1 MSNSPA
7 LAPPLPTAVPNPY
20 RTPPDPAGLRPSAA
34 TVALVRSQVQAM
46 LSATPVYHSLDQPDK
61 RRLEE
66 DMVKISAYA
75 AECVRDDWLQSE
87 RIGQRPL
94 VRYRESRA
102 GPLAQAQ
109 EGFQPAAASQVARL
123 TQDTIKA
130 IAFPTFVAD
139 LIKGTFE
146 AITNSS
152 IQQMQAYL
160 RLLENVG
167 MTVDQFMNSNI
178 SDDQARD
185 YLTERYPDHI
195 QISNHKA
202 APRDGAEDRPAP
214 DFQADLN
221 LSDAPSLDED
231 GVEGTLVPAARRR
244 LAQMR
249 LQLLSTLVLM
259 GINRIVVT
267 GGKIRATMLFH
278 IDASDRLRQEHAS
291 DLDTRVAASGSFGFG
306 PWQASAS
313 MSFSYVSSDRSTSE
327 SDLNVSADLT
337 GEVEIHFKSDY
348 FPLERFAPS
357 GTVSRIQANTA
368 VPEANTPNL
377 RGDVPWGPAVQAPPA
392 PTRQPLTSTLT
403 PGGGPL
409 PPAKMPAAPTPPPA
423 PRPAPAPAPPAS
435 PPPASAPAGAPAP
448 GRTPPATPAPGG
460 APPATPA
467 PGGAPPATPA
477 PGGAPPATPAPGGA
491 PPATPAPGG
500 APPATPAPGGA
511 PPAPPVASPPPG
523 GTPVTAAP
531 PAPRPAPAEGG

>member
-1 MSNSPA
+1 VSSSSA
-7 LAPPLPTAVPNPY
+7 LASPLPTAVPSPY
-20 RTPPDPAGLRPSAA
+20 RTPPDPAGLQPSAA
-34 TVALVRSQVQAM
+34 TVALVRSQIQAM
-46 LSATPVYHSLDQPDK
+46 LSATPAYHSLDEPDK
-61 RRLEE
+61 RHLEG

-94 VRYRESRA
+94 VRYRESRV

-185 YLTERYPDHI
+185 YLAERYPDHI

-278 IDASDRLRQEHAS
+278 IDASDRLRQEHAT
-291 DLDTRVAASGSFGFG
+291 DVDTRAALSGSFGFG

-313 MSFSYVSSDRSTSE
+313 VSFSYVSSDRSTSE

-377 RGDVPWGPAVQAPPA
+377 GDNVPWGPAVQAPPPA
-392 PTRQPLTSTLT
+392 ARQPLTSNLT
-403 PGGGPL
+403 PGGGPQA
-409 PPAKMPAAPTPPPA
+409 PARMPTAPTPPPA
-423 PRPAPAPAPPAS
+423 ARPAPPPASPAS
-435 PPPASAPAGAPAP
+435 PPPASAPAG
-448 GRTPPATPAPGG
+448 TPAHGGAGPGG
-460 APPATPA
+460 AA
-467 PGGAPPATPA
+467 PGAPAAGGAAPGAPAAGGAA
-477 PGGAPPATPAPGGA
+477 PGAPAAGGAAPGAPA
-491 PPATPAPGG
+491 
-500 APPATPAPGGA
+500 
-511 PPAPPVASPPPG
+511 ASPPAS
-523 GTPVTAAP
+523 GTPATAAP
-531 PAPRPAPAEGG
+531 PARQPVPAERS

>member
-1 MSNSPA
+1 
-7 LAPPLPTAVPNPY
+7 
-20 RTPPDPAGLRPSAA
+20 
-34 TVALVRSQVQAM
+34 M
-46 LSATPVYHSLDQPDK
+46 LSATPAYHRLGEHDQ

-66 DMVKISAYA
+66 SMVKISAYA

-87 RIGQRPL
+87 RIRQRPL

-102 GPLAQAQ
+102 GPLARAQ
-109 EGFQPAAASQVARL
+109 EGFQPAASSQVARL

-130 IAFPTFVAD
+130 IAFPAFVAD

-146 AITNSS
+146 AIVNSS
-152 IQQMQAYL
+152 IQQMEAYL

-185 YLTERYPDHI
+185 YLAQRYPDHI
-195 QISNHKA
+195 QITDHKA
-202 APRDGAEDRPAP
+202 APRAGGEDRPAP

-221 LSDAPSLDED
+221 LSDTPSLDDD
-231 GVEGTLVPAARRR
+231 GIEGTLVPAARRR

-249 LQLLSTLVLM
+249 LQMLSTLVLM

-278 IDASDRLRQEHAS
+278 IDASDRLRQEHAT

-348 FPLERFAPS
+348 FPLERFAAG

-368 VPEANTPNL
+368 VPETNTPNL
-377 RGDVPWGPAVQAPPA
+377 GGNVPWGPAVQAPP
-392 PTRQPLTSTLT
+392 PPVRQPLTSS
-403 PGGGPL
+403 L
-409 PPAKMPAAPTPPPA
+409 PPAGSPLSPARMPTAPTPPSAARPTPVA
-423 PRPAPAPAPPAS
+423 PRPSPPPAPPAAGT
-435 PPPASAPAGAPAP
+435 PAAG
-448 GRTPPATPAPGG
+448 GTPPATPG
-460 APPATPA
+460 ASQPAA
-467 PGGAPPATPA
+467 
-477 PGGAPPATPAPGGA
+477 
-491 PPATPAPGG
+491 
-500 APPATPAPGGA
+500 
-511 PPAPPVASPPPG
+511 
-523 GTPVTAAP
+523 AAP
-531 PAPRPAPAEGG
+531 PAPAERS

>member
-1 MSNSPA
+1 MSNSPV
-7 LAPPLPTAVPNPY
+7 LAPPWPTAVPDPY
-20 RTPPDPAGLRPSAA
+20 RTPPDPAGLRPTAA
-34 TVALVRSQVQAM
+34 TAALVRSQIQAM
-46 LSATPVYHSLDQPDK
+46 LSATPAYHRLGEHDQ

-66 DMVKISAYA
+66 SMVKISAYA
-75 AECVRDDWLQSE
+75 AECGRDDWLQSE
-87 RIGQRPL
+87 RIRQRPL

-102 GPLAQAQ
+102 GPLARAQ
-109 EGFQPAAASQVARL
+109 EGFQPAASSQVARL

-130 IAFPTFVAD
+130 IAFPAFVAD

-146 AITNSS
+146 AIVNSS
-152 IQQMQAYL
+152 IQQMEAYL

-185 YLTERYPDHI
+185 YLAQRYPDHI
-195 QISNHKA
+195 QITDHKA
-202 APRDGAEDRPAP
+202 APRAGGEDRPAP

-221 LSDAPSLDED
+221 LSDTPSLDDD
-231 GVEGTLVPAARRR
+231 GIEGTLVPAARRR

-249 LQLLSTLVLM
+249 LQMLSTLVLM

-278 IDASDRLRQEHAS
+278 IDASDRLRQEHAT

-348 FPLERFAPS
+348 FPLERFAAG

-368 VPEANTPNL
+368 VPETNTPNL
-377 RGDVPWGPAVQAPPA
+377 GGNVPWGPAVQAPP
-392 PTRQPLTSTLT
+392 PPVRQPLTSSLA
-403 PGGGPL
+403 PAGSPL
-409 PPAKMPAAPTPPPA
+409 SPARMPTAPTPPSAARPTPVA
-423 PRPAPAPAPPAS
+423 PRPSPPPAPPAAGT
-435 PPPASAPAGAPAP
+435 PAAG
-448 GRTPPATPAPGG
+448 GTPPATPG
-460 APPATPA
+460 ASQPAA
-467 PGGAPPATPA
+467 
-477 PGGAPPATPAPGGA
+477 
-491 PPATPAPGG
+491 
-500 APPATPAPGGA
+500 
-511 PPAPPVASPPPG
+511 
-523 GTPVTAAP
+523 AAP
-531 PAPRPAPAEGG
+531 PAPAERS